1 MFPSVA
7 HNVPTM
13 AGSGECSHFMDQ
25 GFSKRCFS
33 NDTQGIW
40 GRDVVVRAVAACI
53 VHDPRCCTLLREVGF
68 MILNVTHYSEHCLFF
83 KKKKSFSTTQN
94 HWAFRECSFPS
105 APNPRCVSVFYLWGR
120 LLSRSSLC
128 GVVPVLP
135 SSFYYLPSEYV
146 LHKDITFLL
155 FCCLLV
161 VSFVCLFE
169 TRSQVAKAVSKFPWP
184 GNPDP
189 PASMLGLKVCSEA
202 KHPFVLSLLVFP
214 ALSWVSDGD
223 KNALPSGY
231 PCLCDCW
238 LKTEVEVTVIRMKP
252 SAWPP
257 KTTWATSSRDY
268 FLAVSSKPRS
278 EPWPP

>member
-1 MFPSVA
+1 MF
-7 HNVPTM
+7 VP
-13 AGSGECSHFMDQ
+13 
-25 GFSKRCFS
+25 FSPK
-33 NDTQGIW
+33 
-40 GRDVVVRAVAACI
+40 
-53 VHDPRCCTLLREVGF
+53 PPL
-68 MILNVTHYSEHCLFF
+68 
-83 KKKKSFSTTQN
+83 
-94 HWAFRECSFPS
+94 
-105 APNPRCVSVFYLWGR
+105 CVSVFYLWGR
-120 LLSRSSLC
+120 LLSRASLC

-189 PASMLGLKVCSEA
+189 PASMLGLQVCSGA
-202 KHPFVLSLLVFP
+202 KHPFVLSLLVF
-214 ALSWVSDGD
+214 
-223 KNALPSGY
+223 LPCPESQMG
-231 PCLCDCW
+231 
-238 LKTEVEVTVIRMKP
+238 IRMPCPLATLACVTADWRQKLKLQWSEWSP
-252 SAWPP
+252 QLGPQ
-257 KTTWATSSRDY
+257 KNTWATSSRDY

>member
-1 MFPSVA
+1 MWLITQSIA
-7 HNVPTM
+7 
-13 AGSGECSHFMDQ
+13 
-25 GFSKRCFS
+25 FS
-33 NDTQGIW
+33 
-40 GRDVVVRAVAACI
+40 
-53 VHDPRCCTLLREVGF
+53 L
-68 MILNVTHYSEHCLFF
+68 
-83 KKKKSFSTTQN
+83 KKKIILLNHSKSLSLLWVFIPFSPK
-94 HWAFRECSFPS
+94 PS
-105 APNPRCVSVFYLWGR
+105 LCVSVFYLWGR
-120 LLSRSSLC
+120 LLSRASLC

-184 GNPDP
+184 GNPDS
-189 PASMLGLKVCSEA
+189 PASLLGLQVCSGA

-231 PCLCDCW
+231 PRLCDCW
-238 LKTEVEVTVIRMKP
+238 LKTEAEVTVIRMKP

-257 KTTWATSSRDY
+257 KKHMGYLLQGLLPSGLLQTKEWVMASLRSLQASWWADSVLLSALVIWQVFSEAGPGANFELSTDIAR
-268 FLAVSSKPRS
+268 LPRGNQNQG
-278 EPWPP
+278 